1 MDAFNDPHA
10 AIYTEKPKRSRR
22 KIAVAGGAVVALIA
36 ALAVAWVCLNPYDAQ
51 QSAIV
56 NASSD
61 IQQQIDESTE
71 KSRLWISVAST
82 VSVDAETMEC
92 SAVNGD
98 TAISVLDNLEAN
110 HVDVAYTI
118 TLEDGTQVYQSDL
131 IAPGSSIAK
140 PVLTAELAPGSYNA
154 VATAQG
160 FDPVTHQSIGGSV
173 SAEIILSVE

>member
-10 AIYTEKPKRSRR
+10 AVYTEKPKRR
-22 KIAVAGGAVVALIA
+22 KKTVVVVSTLIALIA

-110 HVDVAYTI
+110 HVDVTYTI

-140 PVLTAELAPGSYNA
+140 PVLTTELAPGSYNA

-160 FDPVTHQSIGGSV
+160 FDPETHQSIGGSV